1 MKKLA
6 KSRNWSQMA
15 VNQKKN
21 LVVRLFNNDILEPI
35 QVDGKTMVVRLFSND
50 ILEPIQVEEKSLV
63 VRLFSNDILE
73 PV

>member
-1 MKKLA
+1 VKKLA

-35 QVDGKTMVVRLFSND
+35 QVEGRVTGGLAF
-50 ILEPIQVEEKSLV
+50 QQ
-63 VRLFSNDILE
+63 
-73 PV
+73 